1 MIPTSLPF
9 CINTSSIKS
18 PILAPFSTQEGVLD
32 DNYDRG
38 RLANSDYVL
47 GGEEDFKVNA

>member
-9 CINTSSIKS
+9 CVNIPPIKL
-18 PILAPFSTQEGVLD
+18 PILSPFSTQEGVLD

-47 GGEEDFKVNA
+47 GGEEDFKVNV